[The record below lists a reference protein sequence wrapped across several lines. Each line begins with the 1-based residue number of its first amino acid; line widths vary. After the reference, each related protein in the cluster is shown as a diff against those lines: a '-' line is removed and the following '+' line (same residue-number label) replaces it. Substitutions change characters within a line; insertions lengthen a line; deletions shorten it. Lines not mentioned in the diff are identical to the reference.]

1 MIRLR
6 KKERK
11 KKVAHPLFS
20 LKQSLKST
28 EQLRF
33 SMSEMKRVWEAR
45 TETCSP
51 PKQKDQI

>member
-6 KKERK
+6 KKK
-11 KKVAHPLFS
+11 KKVAHPHFS

-33 SMSEMKRVWEAR
+33 SVSEMKRVWEAS
-45 TETCSP
+45 TV
-51 PKQKDQI
+51 KNV

>member
-6 KKERK
+6 KK

-20 LKQSLKST
+20 LKQSTKTT

-33 SMSEMKRVWEAR
+33 LMSEMKRVWEASG
-45 TETCSP
+45 TV
-51 PKQKDQI
+51 KNV

>member
-6 KKERK
+6 KKEK

-28 EQLRF
+28 EQLRL